1 MTTPNASDPNHPPDA
16 PTQAEPAAPSD
27 TMTPMTST
35 GPLLCMTPS
44 TPSSG
49 ATSTLVSGRQAS
61 PRRARC
67 RSQQMPELSPELRE
81 ELERLHGR
89 YGTREIGRRLG
100 LGRKVVMR
108 LLREAG
114 LSAPRNLPESSKLEP
129 YREAI
134 RTRVKKVLTTTRILR
149 EIRGLGFRGGRTIV
163 AEYVRELRSE
173 QGQKPT
179 RAVKRRFETRP
190 GQEMQVDWSP
200 FDVSI
205 AGTIVPVSAFG
216 CLLCASR
223 KLYLRLFRNERQ
235 STLLEALASAFEYF
249 GGVAARLVLDNMAT
263 AVLGRYGLDRKVL
276 WHPRFLDF
284 ARHYGFEPFPCLPGD
299 PDRKGK
305 KEKSFRLVYD
315 DFVKG
320 TDFVSWADLDE
331 RRAIWLDGTAEVGN
345 QRLHGTTRRI
355 VNEAWREEQPFLIQL
370 PEKRFA
376 VHEDG
381 VRIVDADS
389 TLSMQGTRYTVPST
403 IANRSVA
410 VRLYAEHF
418 EVLDPTGRIAFS
430 RRYVGDEDKGRLQ
443 IDKSHY
449 AALPRRP
456 RGRGSERLDEALL
469 ARFPSLGS
477 LVQGLRLRFKSLA
490 PIQYRALVR
499 LVDGYGEPAF
509 LAAAERAQHFRRFD
523 AHAVR
528 RILEQDA
535 PLPEHDRPA
544 PLTGLGPLVLGEV
557 EAASLD
563 GYAAL
568 DASGAQR
575 IAEDDAAP
583 SEGRADLP
591 STDEPERSTGEPPA
605 IPASPSGPH
614 DHPPRPKDPRHGS

>member
-1 MTTPNASDPNHPPDA
+1 
-16 PTQAEPAAPSD
+16 
-27 TMTPMTST
+27 
-35 GPLLCMTPS
+35 
-44 TPSSG
+44 
-49 ATSTLVSGRQAS
+49 
-61 PRRARC
+61 
-67 RSQQMPELSPELRE
+67 MPELSPELQD
-81 ELERLHGR
+81 ELKRLHGR

-108 LLREAG
+108 LLRQMG
-114 LSAPRNLPESSKLEP
+114 LSAQRNLSEPSKLER

-134 RTRVKKVLTTTRILR
+134 GARVKKDLTTTRILR
-149 EIRGLGFRGGRTIV
+149 EIRGLGYRGGRTIV
-163 AEYVRELRSE
+163 AEYVRDLRSE
-173 QGQKPT
+173 QGQRPT

-190 GQEMQVDWSP
+190 AQEMQVDWSP
-200 FDVSI
+200 FEVSI
-205 AGTIVPVSAFG
+205 AGAIVSVHALG
-216 CLLCASR
+216 CLLCSSR

-284 ARHYGFEPFPCLPGD
+284 TRHYGVEPLACLPGD

-315 DFVKG
+315 DFIKG
-320 TDFVSWADLDE
+320 TDFASWDDLDE
-331 RRAIWLDGTAEVGN
+331 RRAIWLDDTPDVGN
-345 QRLHGTTRRI
+345 QRRHGTTRRI

-376 VHEDG
+376 VHEQG

-389 TLSMQGTRYTVPST
+389 TLSMEGTRYTVPCSL
-403 IANRSVA
+403 ANRSVG
-410 VRLYAEHF
+410 VRIYAEHF

-430 RRYVGDEDKGRLQ
+430 RCYVSDEDKGRLQ

-456 RGRGSERLDEALL
+456 RGRTGERLDEALL

-477 LVQGLRLRFKSLA
+477 LVQGLRLHFKSLA
-490 PIQYRALVR
+490 PIHYRALIR
-499 LVDGYGEPAF
+499 LVDRYGEPAF
-509 LAAAERAQHFRRFD
+509 LVAAERAQRFRRFD

-535 PLPEHDRPA
+535 PLPDHDRPA

-557 EAASLD
+557 EPASLD
-563 GYAAL
+563 GYADL
-568 DASGAQR
+568 DAADAQR
-575 IAEDDAAP
+575 IAEDDAATLP
-583 SEGRADLP
+583 GRAAT
-591 STDEPERSTGEPPA
+591 STDEPKGSTAEPPV
-605 IPASPSGPH
+605 IPAPACGPH
-614 DHPPRPKDPRHGS
+614 DHPPRSKDPRHGS